1 MTKIPQILKKTVTF
15 PSCSAAKFIDYQIMQ
30 EAADIDLT
38 AADEMEI
45 WESLF
50 QSEKKKIMSFLFHRL
65 IIFYQQTI

>member
-50 QSEKKKIMSFLFHRL
+50 QSEKKRK
-65 IIFYQQTI
+65 